1 MSLIYK
7 KVKDNAY
14 QFPNKIAI
22 ILDDGKSLTYAQLI
36 NLVNIKI
43 ASLQEKIGFTG
54 CTVAFCIEEGVNI
67 PIISLSLNAL
77 NATLVPLNPSLKYSQ
92 LDFLLKSVDV
102 DILLV
107 DSSTCNLFGKTNILV
122 INIDLLK
129 ENSDTSLNVLREYC
143 ANYKY
148 DQFIITLSSGSTG
161 DPKPIVFSEQNK
173 IKRSNQAIEIFD
185 IDSNDVVLCA
195 SPFFHS
201 LGQRLTFL
209 PLLIGGTLVQLKYF
223 NINNW
228 VHAVNKYRVTFT
240 IPVSTHLHAVAD
252 YLINYPEKFKSLK
265 SIVSSSATIDKDVK
279 LNLFSKLSCNFYEM
293 YGASEI
299 ATATVIDKHQLTN
312 KPNSVGLPCT
322 GVKIKIVD
330 NDFIECSQ
338 MTIGKI
344 VVKSPLV
351 AGYYKL
357 DKVTKN
363 SFIDDYFITG
373 DLGYIDKDGYLYFV
387 DREKDIII
395 TGGVNIYPSD
405 IEWHINNIKHVET
418 CVVVG
423 IKDLYLG
430 EAIVAVVVSKEKD
443 RSMLEEN
450 IRSSLRKN
458 LSSNQQPIKYFF
470 RDTVP
475 FNHSGK
481 VDRKSIQIEIDLL
494 GLDLTK
500 RLRQIYSTPTN

>member
-1 MSLIYK
+1 MEAWMMEAWMMEDLILISDS
-7 KVKDNAY
+7 KVY
-14 QFPNKIAI
+14 
-22 ILDDGKSLTYAQLI
+22 
-36 NLVNIKI
+36 
-43 ASLQEKIGFTG
+43 
-54 CTVAFCIEEGVNI
+54 
-67 PIISLSLNAL
+67 
-77 NATLVPLNPSLKYSQ
+77 
-92 LDFLLKSVDV
+92 
-102 DILLV
+102 
-107 DSSTCNLFGKTNILV
+107 V
-122 INIDLLK
+122 IHEL
-129 ENSDTSLNVLREYC
+129 
-143 ANYKY
+143 
-148 DQFIITLSSGSTG
+148 
-161 DPKPIVFSEQNK
+161 
-173 IKRSNQAIEIFD
+173 
-185 IDSNDVVLCA
+185 
-195 SPFFHS
+195 
-201 LGQRLTFL
+201 
-209 PLLIGGTLVQLKYF
+209 
-223 NINNW
+223 
-228 VHAVNKYRVTFT
+228 
-240 IPVSTHLHAVAD
+240 
-252 YLINYPEKFKSLK
+252 
-265 SIVSSSATIDKDVK
+265 
-279 LNLFSKLSCNFYEM
+279 
-293 YGASEI
+293 
-299 ATATVIDKHQLTN
+299 
-312 KPNSVGLPCT
+312 
-322 GVKIKIVD
+322 KIVD